1 MFLTRIC
8 VWALGSVARTA
19 TWQQLRWRVSRSLS
33 SARFRKSLKTEPL
46 LSTYLNES
54 NRIEMHAR
62 RGWMSSAVV
71 EEVGQVLRVSDSPS
85 AGCRPARM
93 VEVVIF
99 SQLAVDASKIPVTF
113 LLFFSSRV

>member
-8 VWALGSVARTA
+8 VWALGSAARTA
-19 TWQQLRWRVSRSLS
+19 IWQKLRWRVSRSLS
-33 SARFRKSLKTEPL
+33 SARFRKSLKTELL

-54 NRIEMHAR
+54 NRTEKR
-62 RGWMSSAVV
+62 VRPSWMSLAVA
-71 EEVGQVLRVSDSPS
+71 EDVGQVLRVSDPPS

-99 SQLAVDASKIPVTF
+99 SQLAVDASKIPVTL